1 MTRRFWALAIAAT
14 LSCGAALAADKPNFT
29 GNWKINNA
37 KSDFGPMPQGPEK
50 FERTVDHQGADV
62 KVKTTQSMQ
71 GNERTTDV
79 AYTIDGKEHDIQMGP
94 ATAKVTASWKDAT
107 LEVVAKR
114 EIQGNAIT
122 STELWSLSADGKLL
136 TVDSTIAAP
145 QGEFKLKFVL
155 DKQ

>member
-1 MTRRFWALAIAAT
+1 
-14 LSCGAALAADKPNFT
+14 
-29 GNWKINNA
+29 
-37 KSDFGPMPQGPEK
+37 MPQGPEK

-122 STELWSLSADGKLL
+122 STECGPLRRWQAPHRGFHHRR
-136 TVDSTIAAP
+136 P
-145 QGEFKLKFVL
+145 QGEFNSSSFSTNSKPSASFMRRGAARMNPLGYGFCGPRHNPVPL
-155 DKQ
+155 